1 MSMLSVTSAS
11 MRNDN
16 NNDPTKKNLVAYF
29 TKRDLIL
36 YALGIGC
43 CSGGEYNEQDE
54 LRYVYERHPSFEMF
68 PTFLLS
74 LNFTA
79 ESESNTPNS
88 QMMGIRPSPPESMR
102 ISEHEP
108 GIIPK
113 AFLNTTSV
121 EELGNLPILHMSQ
134 SLVFHHTTDKI
145 VFSNNNNNND
155 SPDNPVKVNLQTEIV
170 SLRPRQIGTFV
181 TSETKYY
188 YRDYCIATGE
198 MTALVYGLS
207 PNKVLPWQRTP
218 TKNNSCN
225 NNVPKISVT
234 EKKKTVYKVT
244 IPSHATLLYRLNG
257 DYNPIHVEGTSGDDQ
272 GAILHGLCTLGYAT
286 RIILRHVKTMTEKS
300 DDVRLTAIRCNF
312 VKPVYIGD
320 ILHIEVWDPI
330 ICNATIDGNRSINF
344 RVLRVASKVTVVDKG
359 GAEFQAKVGS
369 KL

>member
-1 MSMLSVTSAS
+1 MSAS

-16 NNDPTKKNLVAYF
+16 KSDSTKKNLVAYF

-43 CSGGEYNEQDE
+43 CSSGEYNEQDE
-54 LRYVYERHPSFEMF
+54 LRYVYEMHPSFEMF

-74 LNFTA
+74 FNFTA
-79 ESESNTPNS
+79 ESDSNTPNG
-88 QMMGIRPSPPESMR
+88 QIMGIRPFPPESMR

-113 AFLNTTSV
+113 AFLNTSV
-121 EELGNLPILHMSQ
+121 EEMGSLPILHMSQ
-134 SLVFHHTTDKI
+134 SLEFHHSTDKI
-145 VFSNNNNNND
+145 LFSNNNND
-155 SPDNPVKVNLQTEIV
+155 SPDNPIQVNLQTEIV

-188 YRDYCIATGE
+188 YRDYCIATGK

-207 PNKVLPWQRTP
+207 PNTVIPWQRTP
-218 TKNNSCN
+218 TNKNSCN

-234 EKKKTVYKVT
+234 EKKKTMYKVT

-312 VKPVYIGD
+312 VKPVYVGD
-320 ILHIEVWDPI
+320 ILHIEVWDPM
-330 ICNATIDGNRSINF
+330 ICNTAIDGNTSINF
-344 RVLRVASKVTVVDKG
+344 RVLRVASKETVVDG
-359 GAEFQAKVGS
+359 VAEFQGKISS

>member
-1 MSMLSVTSAS
+1 
-11 MRNDN
+11 
-16 NNDPTKKNLVAYF
+16 
-29 TKRDLIL
+29 
-36 YALGIGC
+36 
-43 CSGGEYNEQDE
+43 
-54 LRYVYERHPSFEMF
+54 MF

-79 ESESNTPNS
+79 ESESNTPNG
-88 QMMGIRPSPPESMR
+88 QMMGIRPFPPESMR

-113 AFLNTTSV
+113 AFLNTTSI
-121 EELGNLPILHMSQ
+121 EEEMGSLPILHMNQ

-145 VFSNNNNNND
+145 LFSNNNNND
-155 SPDNPVKVNLQTEIV
+155 RPDNPVKVNLQTEIV
-170 SLRPRQIGTFV
+170 SLRPRKIGTFV

-188 YRDYCIATGE
+188 YRDYCIATGK

-207 PNKVLPWQRTP
+207 PNKVIPWQRTQ

-244 IPSHATLLYRLNG
+244 ILSHATLLYRLSG

-286 RIILRHVKTMTEKS
+286 RIILMHVKTMTEKS

-312 VKPVYIGD
+312 VKPVYVGD
-320 ILHIEVWDPI
+320 ILHIEVWAPI
-330 ICNATIDGNRSINF
+330 ICNTTIDGNTSINF
-344 RVLRVASKVTVVDKG
+344 RVLRVASKETVVDEG
-359 GAEFQAKVGS
+359 VAEFKGKISS

>member
-1 MSMLSVTSAS
+1 MSAA

-16 NNDPTKKNLVAYF
+16 NNDSTKKNLVAYF

-43 CSGGEYNEQDE
+43 CSSEEYNEQDE

-79 ESESNTPNS
+79 ESESTPNG
-88 QMMGIRPSPPESMR
+88 QIMGIRPFPPESMR

-121 EELGNLPILHMSQ
+121 EEMESLPILHMNQ
-134 SLVFHHTTDKI
+134 SLVFHHSTDKI
-145 VFSNNNNNND
+145 LFSNNNND
-155 SPDNPVKVNLQTEIV
+155 SPDNPVKVNLHTEIV
-170 SLRPRQIGTFV
+170 SLRPRKVGTFV

-198 MTALVYGLS
+198 MTALVHGLS
-207 PNKVLPWQRTP
+207 PNKVIPWQRTP

-244 IPSHATLLYRLNG
+244 IPSHTTLLYRLSG
-257 DYNPIHVEGTSGDDQ
+257 DYNPIHVEGTSGDNQD
-272 GAILHGLCTLGYAT
+272 AILHGLCTLGYAT

-312 VKPVYIGD
+312 VKPVYVGD
-320 ILHIEVWDPI
+320 ILHIEVWGPI
-330 ICNATIDGNRSINF
+330 RNTTIDGNTSINF
-344 RVLRVASKVTVVDKG
+344 RVLRVASKETVVDEG
-359 GAEFQAKVGS
+359 VAEFQGKISS

>member
-1 MSMLSVTSAS
+1 MSAS
-11 MRNDN
+11 MQNDN
-16 NNDPTKKNLVAYF
+16 NSDSTKKNLVAYF

-43 CSGGEYNEQDE
+43 CSGGEYNEQEE

-74 LNFTA
+74 LNFIA
-79 ESESNTPNS
+79 ESESNMNS
-88 QMMGIRPSPPESMR
+88 QKMMGIRPFPPESMR

-121 EELGNLPILHMSQ
+121 EEMGSLPILHMSQ

-145 VFSNNNNNND
+145 LLSNNND
-155 SPDNPVKVNLQTEIV
+155 SPDNPVKVNLHTEIV
-170 SLRPRQIGTFV
+170 SLRPRKVGTFV

-188 YRDYCIATGE
+188 FRDSCIATGE
-198 MTALVYGLS
+198 ITALVYGLS
-207 PNKVLPWQRTP
+207 PNKVTSWKRTP

-225 NNVPKISVT
+225 SNAPNISGT

-244 IPSHATLLYRLNG
+244 IPTHATLLYRLSG
-257 DYNPIHVEGTSGDDQ
+257 DSNPIHIEGTSGDDQ

-286 RIILRHVKTMTEKS
+286 RIILRHVKTMSEKR

-312 VKPVYIGD
+312 EKPVYVGD
-320 ILHIEVWDPI
+320 NLHIEVWGPI
-330 ICNATIDGNRSINF
+330 ICNTTIGGNTSINF
-344 RVLRVASKVTVVDKG
+344 RVSRVASKETVVVDKG
-359 GAEFQAKVGS
+359 VAEFQDKISS

>member
-1 MSMLSVTSAS
+1 MSAS

-16 NNDPTKKNLVAYF
+16 NNDSTKKNLVAYF
-29 TKRDLIL
+29 TKRDLVI

-43 CSGGEYNEQDE
+43 CSSGEYNEQDE
-54 LRYVYERHPSFEMF
+54 LRYVYEMHPSFEMF

-79 ESESNTPNS
+79 ESESNIPKG
-88 QMMGIRPSPPESMR
+88 QMMGIRPFPPESMR

-121 EELGNLPILHMSQ
+121 EEMESLPILHMSQ
-134 SLVFHHTTDKI
+134 SLVFHHSTDKI
-145 VFSNNNNNND
+145 LFSNNNNG
-155 SPDNPVKVNLQTEIV
+155 SLDNPVKVSLQTDIV
-170 SLRPRQIGTFV
+170 SLRPRKVGTFV
-181 TSETKYY
+181 TSQTKYY

-198 MTALVYGLS
+198 MTALIYGLS
-207 PNKVLPWQRTP
+207 PNKVIPWQRTP

-244 IPSHATLLYRLNG
+244 IPSHATLLYRLSG
-257 DYNPIHVEGTSGDDQ
+257 DYNPIHVEGTSDDDQ

-286 RIILRHVKTMTEKS
+286 RIILRHVKTMSDKS
-300 DDVRLTAIRCNF
+300 NDVRLTAIRCNF
-312 VKPVYIGD
+312 MKPVYVGD
-320 ILHIEVWDPI
+320 ILHIEVWGP
-330 ICNATIDGNRSINF
+330 ICNTTIDGNTSTNF
-344 RVLRVASKVTVVDKG
+344 RVLRVASKETVVDKG
-359 GAEFQAKVGS
+359 VAEFQRKDAS